1 MYWCKIATTESEF
14 EQIARLNYETFVEEI
29 PQHSPNDER
38 KLVDRLHHENTY
50 LVVYKDDLL
59 IGMLAFRD
67 ARPFSLDEKIGD
79 VEAYLAADFCEKLC
93 EIRLLAVKKK
103 YRNGRVFLQL
113 ANALF
118 QYVYT
123 QGYTATV
130 ISGTTREER
139 LYKHLGFEQ
148 MAPVVGKEDALF
160 IPMVL
165 TRDKCID
172 LQKTLRIKQQTFYP
186 GPIMQT
192 ETLTHTN
199 TSHRSSLFQYMYT
212 DLKSKLL
219 ELSKAHY
226 VTTAVG
232 TGTLANDIMFGQLKS
247 DFPSQ
252 KGLILI
258 NGEFGERL
266 AMQATHWG
274 LTFDRVES
282 AWGEPFEL
290 DDISEAIQTQNY
302 SWLAF
307 VHGETSTGMV
317 NDLQAILQI
326 AKNADVKVCTD
337 CISSFGAFSY
347 SLKDYYLATSVSG
360 KSIGALSGLAFVFS
374 SFEPTHT
381 DAPLYS
387 NLANYYTKDVP
398 FTLPS
403 YLVANCSHAL
413 NQYPKRY
420 EVLLKRLQQ
429 MKASPFAPYIFAE
442 NANYPAII
450 TLVFPPVLA
459 QFSTNAKLNG
469 LLLHDESE
477 YLQQRGYTQI
487 SMLQPDFEEAFAKLC
502 NLFEQ
507 YQHVENSSLV

>member
-1 MYWCKIATTESEF
+1 MYWCKIATTASEF
-14 EQIARLNYETFVEEI
+14 EQIAQLNYETFVEEI

-67 ARPFSLDEKIGD
+67 ARPFSLDEKIGH
-79 VEAYLAADFCEKLC
+79 VETFLAADFCGKLC
-93 EIRLLAVKKK
+93 EIRLLAVKKN

-123 QGYTATV
+123 QGYTAAV

-148 MAPVVGKEDALF
+148 MASVVGTEDASF

-165 TRDKCID
+165 TRDKCIE
-172 LQKTLRIKQQTFYP
+172 LQKTLRIKQYIFYP

-192 ETLTHTN
+192 EILTHTN
-199 TSHRSSLFQYMYT
+199 TSHRSPLFQYLYS

-219 ELSKAHY
+219 ELSKAHF

-232 TGTLANDIMFGQLKS
+232 TGTLANDLMFGQLKS
-247 DFPSQ
+247 DFPSK
-252 KGLILI
+252 KGLVLI

-266 AMQATHWG
+266 GIQATHWG
-274 LTFDRVES
+274 LTFDRVKS
-282 AWGEPFEL
+282 DWGKPFEL
-290 DDISEAIQTQNY
+290 DDISEAIQTRNY

-317 NDLQAILQI
+317 NDLQAILTV
-326 AKNADVKVCTD
+326 ARDADVKICAD
-337 CISSFGAFSY
+337 CISSFGAFPY

-374 SFEPTHT
+374 SFEPTRT
-381 DAPLYS
+381 EAPLYS

-398 FTLPS
+398 FTLPT
-403 YLVANCSHAL
+403 YLVANCDRALSH
-413 NQYPKRY
+413 YPQRFD
-420 EVLLKRLQQ
+420 LLSARLQQ
-429 MKASPFAPYIFAE
+429 VKASVFAPYILAE

-450 TLVFPPVLA
+450 TLVFPSELA
-459 QFSTNAKLNG
+459 QFSNNAKLNG
-469 LLLHDESE
+469 LLLHDESA

-487 SMLQPDFEEAFAKLC
+487 SMIQPDFEEAFAKLC
-502 NLFEQ
+502 ELFEQ
-507 YQHVENSSLV
+507 YQRVETVLCV